1 MTTFDINQK
10 ELVKN
15 SVLIPVAFVAGTLIA
30 ILAYNYLPHEVAL
43 ISVIGGAILV
53 SLITY
58 ALVRAKSN

>member
-1 MTTFDINQK
+1 MTTFDIDQK

-30 ILAYNYLPHEVAL
+30 ILSYSYLPREVAL
-43 ISVIGGAILV
+43 ISVISGALLV

-58 ALVRAKSN
+58 ALVKAKNN

>member
-30 ILAYNYLPHEVAL
+30 ILAYNYLPQEIAL
-43 ISVIGGAILV
+43 LSVISGAVLI

-58 ALVRAKSN
+58 ALVRTRSN

>member
-1 MTTFDINQK
+1 MTTFDIDQK

-30 ILAYNYLPHEVAL
+30 ILAYSYLPQEIAL
-43 ISVIGGAILV
+43 MSVISGAVLI

-58 ALVRAKSN
+58 ALVRTRSN

>member
-1 MTTFDINQK
+1 MTTFEIDQK

-30 ILAYNYLPHEVAL
+30 ILAYSYLPQEIAL
-43 ISVIGGAILV
+43 LSVISGAVLI

-58 ALVRAKSN
+58 ALVRTRSN

>member
-1 MTTFDINQK
+1 MTTFDIDQK

-30 ILAYNYLPHEVAL
+30 ILAYSYLPQEIAL
-43 ISVIGGAILV
+43 LSVISGALLV

-58 ALVRAKSN
+58 ALVRTRAN